1 MLYYYNQIKGNR
13 TGQNNKKIGGIMD
26 KNYKSFFASAMIFS
40 VLASGCSDSGNSSE
54 SSEIIQTTT
63 ETSITTTTDEE
74 SSEENSSEDDKE
86 TKAVQLSANASAYE
100 CNLEDI
106 FSEND
111 LNPVYSSENQIIL
124 KNDKIELK
132 GKGNVNNS
140 DVLITEGGAYKIT
153 GTLDDGQ
160 IIVNS
165 DEKVWLILDNAN
177 ISCSD
182 SSPVYI
188 EKSDKTFITLAPDSE
203 NTLSDGKEYSYTSES
218 ENEPDAVIFSKDN
231 LTVNGTGT
239 LNINANFN
247 EGITSKDDL
256 TITGGTININSV
268 GNGIKGK
275 DCVAVSSAE
284 INITSQAD
292 GIKSSNADEKGKGFI
307 FISGGT
313 FNINSMEDAFQSEQE
328 FIIDGGNINI
338 ISGEGSSSEYV
349 KQHTDSMMGGH
360 GGFGRFSP
368 QSTETETETET
379 TISRKGIKS
388 GANMYIN
395 GGNITADCS
404 SDSIHSNSDITI
416 SGGKLE
422 LSSGSQTIHA
432 DNTLSVKNGSI
443 DILKSYEGLEA
454 SVIDISGGDISII
467 SDDDGFNAS
476 DGSTQGAMGQN
487 TDGVAVKISGGTI
500 YINAEGDGLDSNGT
514 MTISGGNV
522 TVDGPSKGGN
532 GALDSNNGIS
542 LEGGILIAVG
552 SNDMAEYPDTDSKQK
567 FLAMTADADSEFAFK
582 VCLENS
588 AIAEYKPQKNYS
600 GSVSIIVSTPDLAE
614 NNEYTLYINDIESGS
629 YKVNETPAGSGF
641 GGGRGGFNKTP
652 REDFDPENMTPPDDF
667 DPENMT
673 PPDGFNKRNPMNGEM
688 PEMPS
693 GFSNEQLT

>member
-1 MLYYYNQIKGNR
+1 MLYDYNQIKGNR

-40 VLASGCSDSGNSSE
+40 VLASGCSDNGNSSE

-63 ETSITTTTDEE
+63 ETSITATTDEE
-74 SSEENSSEDDKE
+74 SSEDSSEDEKSSE
-86 TKAVQLSANASAYE
+86 TVPEAVQLSVNSSGYE
-100 CNLEDI
+100 CNLTDI

-111 LNPVYSSENQIIL
+111 LNPIYSAENQIIL
-124 KNDKIELK
+124 KNDSIELK

-140 DVLITEGGAYKIT
+140 DVLITEGGTYKIT

-165 DEKVWLILDNAN
+165 DEKVWLILDNVN

-203 NTLSDGKEYSYTSES
+203 NTLSDGKEYSYTSET

-349 KQHTDSMMGGH
+349 KQHTDSMMMGGH

-368 QSTETETETET
+368 QSTETETET
-379 TISRKGIKS
+379 TISHKGIKS

-416 SGGKLE
+416 SGGTLE

-432 DNTLSVKNGSI
+432 DNTLSVKSGII

-476 DGSTQGAMGQN
+476 DGSTQGAMGQS
-487 TDGVAVKISGGTI
+487 TDGVAVKISGGNI
-500 YINAEGDGLDSNGT
+500 YVNAEGDGLDSNGT
-514 MTISGGNV
+514 ITISGGNV

-532 GALDSNNGIS
+532 GSLDSNGGIS
-542 LEGGILIAVG
+542 IEGGILIAVG

-567 FLAMTADADSEFAFK
+567 FLAMTADASSGFTFK

-588 AIAEYKPQKNYS
+588 AITEYKPQKNYS
-600 GSVSIIVSTPDLAE
+600 GNVSIIVSTPDLTE
-614 NNEYTLYINDIESGS
+614 NNEYTLYIDDNESGS
-629 YKVNETPAGSGF
+629 YKVNEVPAGSGF
-641 GGGRGGFNKTP
+641 GGGRGGFNRDKMTP
-652 REDFDPENMTPPDDF
+652 PEDFNPENMTPPDR
-667 DPENMT
+667 
-673 PPDGFNKRNPMNGEM
+673 FNKRNPMNDEM
-688 PEMPS
+688 PELPG
-693 GFSNEQLT
+693 GFSNESIT

>member
-1 MLYYYNQIKGNR
+1 
-13 TGQNNKKIGGIMD
+13 MD

-63 ETSITTTTDEE
+63 ETSITTTTDEK
-74 SSEENSSEDDKE
+74 SSEDSSEDEKSSE
-86 TKAVQLSANASAYE
+86 TAPEAVQLSVNSSGYE
-100 CNLEDI
+100 CNLTDI

-111 LNPVYSSENQIIL
+111 LNPIYSAENQIIL
-124 KNDKIELK
+124 KNDSIDIK
-132 GKGNVNNS
+132 GKGSVNNS
-140 DVLITEGGAYKIT
+140 DIMITEGGTYKIT

-165 DEKVWLILDNAN
+165 DEKVWLILENAD

-182 SSPVYI
+182 SSPIYI

-203 NTLSDGKEYSYTSES
+203 NTLSDGKEYSYTSPD

-284 INITSQAD
+284 INIESQAD
-292 GIKSSNADEKGKGFI
+292 GIKSSNTDETGKGFI
-307 FISGGT
+307 FIYGGT
-313 FNINSMEDAFQSEQE
+313 FNINSMEDAFQAEQE

-349 KQHTDSMMGGH
+349 KQHTDSMMTGGH
-360 GGFGRFSP
+360 GFKGF
-368 QSTETETETET
+368 TETESDTETESET
-379 TISRKGIKS
+379 TISRKGIKA
-388 GANMYIN
+388 GADIYIN

-416 SGGKLE
+416 SGGNLE
-422 LSSGSQTIHA
+422 LSSGSQVIHA
-432 DNTLSVKNGSI
+432 DNTLSITNGNT

-454 SVIDISGGDISII
+454 SVIDISGGNISIV

-476 DGSTQGAMGQN
+476 DGSSSGAMGQS
-487 TDGVAVKISGGTI
+487 TDGVAVKISGGTV
-500 YINAEGDGLDSNGT
+500 YVNAEGDGLDSNGT
-514 MTISGGNV
+514 MIISGGNV
-522 TVDGPSKGGN
+522 IVDGPSKSGN
-532 GALDSNNGIS
+532 GSLDSNNGIS
-542 LEGGILIAVG
+542 LEGGTLIAVG
-552 SNDMAEYPDTDSKQK
+552 SSGMTEYPDTDSKQK
-567 FLAMTADADSEFAFK
+567 FLAMTADISSGFTFK

-588 AIAEYKPQKNYS
+588 GIIEYKPQKDYS
-600 GSVSIIVSTPDLAE
+600 GSVSIIVSTPELSE
-614 NNEYTLYINDIESGS
+614 NNEYTLYIDDTESGV
-629 YKVNETPAGSGF
+629 YKANEIPAGSF
-641 GGGRGGFNKTP
+641 GEGRDGGFNKKGMTP
-652 REDFDPENMTPPDDF
+652 PEDFNPENMIPPEGF
-667 DPENMT
+667 DGNMPPE
-673 PPDGFNKRNPMNGEM
+673 PPNDSDKNN
-688 PEMPS
+688 
-693 GFSNEQLT
+693 LI

>member
-1 MLYYYNQIKGNR
+1 
-13 TGQNNKKIGGIMD
+13 MD

-63 ETSITTTTDEE
+63 ETSITTTTDEK
-74 SSEENSSEDDKE
+74 SSEDSSEDEKSSE
-86 TKAVQLSANASAYE
+86 TAPEAVQLSVNSSGYE
-100 CNLEDI
+100 CNLTDI

-111 LNPVYSSENQIIL
+111 LNPIYSAENQIIL
-124 KNDKIELK
+124 KNDSIDIK
-132 GKGNVNNS
+132 GKGSVNNS
-140 DVLITEGGAYKIT
+140 DIMITEGGTYKIT

-165 DEKVWLILDNAN
+165 DEKVWLILENAD

-182 SSPVYI
+182 SSPIYI

-203 NTLSDGKEYSYTSES
+203 NTLSDGKEYSYTSPD

-284 INITSQAD
+284 INIESQAD
-292 GIKSSNADEKGKGFI
+292 GIKSSNTDETGKGFI
-307 FISGGT
+307 FIYGGT
-313 FNINSMEDAFQSEQE
+313 FNINSMEDAFQAEQE

-349 KQHTDSMMGGH
+349 KQHTDSMMMGGH
-360 GGFGRFSP
+360 GFKGF
-368 QSTETETETET
+368 TETESDTETESET
-379 TISRKGIKS
+379 TISRKGIKA
-388 GANMYIN
+388 GADIYIN

-416 SGGKLE
+416 SGGNLE
-422 LSSGSQTIHA
+422 LSSGSQAIHA
-432 DNTLSVKNGSI
+432 DNTLSITNGNT

-454 SVIDISGGDISII
+454 SVIDISGGNISIV

-476 DGSTQGAMGQN
+476 DGSSSGAMGQS
-487 TDGVAVKISGGTI
+487 TDGVAVKISGGTV
-500 YINAEGDGLDSNGT
+500 YVNAEGDGLDSNGT
-514 MTISGGNV
+514 MIISGGNV
-522 TVDGPSKGGN
+522 IVDGPSKSGN
-532 GALDSNNGIS
+532 GSLDSNNGIS
-542 LEGGILIAVG
+542 LEGGTLIAVG
-552 SNDMAEYPDTDSKQK
+552 SSGMTEYPDTDSNQK
-567 FLAMTADADSEFAFK
+567 FLAMTADISSGFTFK

-588 AIAEYKPQKNYS
+588 GIIEYKPQKDYS
-600 GSVSIIVSTPDLAE
+600 GSVSIIVSTPELSE
-614 NNEYTLYINDIESGS
+614 NNEYTLYIDDTESGV
-629 YKVNETPAGSGF
+629 YKANEIPAGSF
-641 GGGRGGFNKTP
+641 GEGRDGGFNKKGMTP
-652 REDFDPENMTPPDDF
+652 PEDFNPENMIPPEGF
-667 DPENMT
+667 DGNMPPE
-673 PPDGFNKRNPMNGEM
+673 PPNDSDKNN
-688 PEMPS
+688 
-693 GFSNEQLT
+693 LI

>member
-1 MLYYYNQIKGNR
+1 
-13 TGQNNKKIGGIMD
+13 MD

-40 VLASGCSDSGNSSE
+40 VLASGCSDNGNNSE
-54 SSEIIQTTT
+54 SSEIIQSTAD
-63 ETSITTTTDEE
+63 TSITATTDEE
-74 SSEENSSEDDKE
+74 SSEDSSEDDKE
-86 TKAVQLSANASAYE
+86 TKAVQLSVNSSGYE
-100 CNLEDI
+100 CNLTDI

-111 LNPVYSSENQIIL
+111 LNPNYSAENQIIL
-124 KNDKIELK
+124 KNDSIELK

-140 DVLITEGGAYKIT
+140 DVMITEGGAYKIT

-203 NTLSDGKEYSYTSES
+203 NTLSDGKEYSYTSEN

-349 KQHTDSMMGGH
+349 KQHTDSMTGGH
-360 GGFGRFSP
+360 GFGGFTP
-368 QSTETETETET
+368 QNTETEAET

-388 GANMYIN
+388 GTNMYIN

-416 SGGKLE
+416 SGGNLE
-422 LSSGSQTIHA
+422 ISSGSQTIHA
-432 DNTLSVKNGSI
+432 DNTLSIKNGSI

-454 SVIDISGGDISII
+454 SVIDVSGGNISII

-476 DGSTQGAMGQN
+476 DGSTQGTMGQN
-487 TDGVAVKISGGTI
+487 TSGVAVKISGGTV
-500 YINAEGDGLDSNGT
+500 YVNAEGDGLDSNGT
-514 MTISGGNV
+514 MTISGGTV
-522 TVDGPSKGGN
+522 TVDGPSKSGN
-532 GALDSNNGIS
+532 CSLDSNSGIS
-542 LEGGILIAVG
+542 LEGGTLIAVESSG
-552 SNDMAEYPDTDSKQK
+552 MVEYPDTDSKQK
-567 FLAMTADADSEFAFK
+567 FLAMTADVNSEFTFK

-588 AIAEYKPQKNYS
+588 EITEYKPQKNYS
-600 GSVSIIVSTPDLAE
+600 GNVSIIVSTPNLAE
-614 NNEYTLYINDIESGS
+614 NNEYTLYIDDNESGS
-629 YKVNETPAGSGF
+629 YKVNEVPAGGGF

-652 REDFDPENMTPPDDF
+652 REDF

>member
-1 MLYYYNQIKGNR
+1 
-13 TGQNNKKIGGIMD
+13 MD

-63 ETSITTTTDEE
+63 ETSITTTTDEK
-74 SSEENSSEDDKE
+74 SSEDSSEDEKSSE
-86 TKAVQLSANASAYE
+86 TAPEAVQLSVNSSGYE
-100 CNLEDI
+100 CNLTDI

-111 LNPVYSSENQIIL
+111 LNPIYSAENQIIL
-124 KNDKIELK
+124 KNDSIELK

-140 DVLITEGGAYKIT
+140 EVMITEGGTYKIT

-165 DEKVWLILDNAN
+165 DEKVWLILDNAD

-203 NTLSDGKEYSYTSES
+203 NTLSDGKEYSYTSPD
-218 ENEPDAVIFSKDN
+218 ENEPDSVIFSKDN

-284 INITSQAD
+284 INIESQAD
-292 GIKSSNADEKGKGFI
+292 GIKSSNTDETGKGFI
-307 FISGGT
+307 FIYGGT
-313 FNINSMEDAFQSEQE
+313 FNINSMEDAFQAEQE

-349 KQHTDSMMGGH
+349 KQHTDSMMMGGH
-360 GGFGRFSP
+360 GFKGF
-368 QSTETETETET
+368 TETETDTETESET
-379 TISRKGIKS
+379 TISRKGIKA
-388 GANMYIN
+388 GADIYIN

-416 SGGKLE
+416 SGGNLE
-422 LSSGSQTIHA
+422 LSSGSQAIHA
-432 DNTLSVKNGSI
+432 DNTLSITNGNT

-454 SVIDISGGDISII
+454 SVIDISGGNISIV

-476 DGSTQGAMGQN
+476 DSSSSGAMGQS
-487 TDGVAVKISGGTI
+487 TDGVAVKISGGTV
-500 YINAEGDGLDSNGT
+500 YVNAEGDGLDSNGT
-514 MTISGGNV
+514 MIISGGNV
-522 TVDGPSKGGN
+522 IVDGPSKSGN
-532 GALDSNNGIS
+532 GSLDSNNGIS
-542 LEGGILIAVG
+542 LEGGTLIAVG
-552 SNDMAEYPDTDSKQK
+552 SSGMTEYPDTDSNQK
-567 FLAMTADADSEFAFK
+567 FLAMTADISSGFTFK

-588 AIAEYKPQKNYS
+588 GIIEYKPQKDYS
-600 GSVSIIVSTPDLAE
+600 GSVSIIVSTPELSE
-614 NNEYTLYINDIESGS
+614 NNEYTLYIDDTESGV
-629 YKVNETPAGSGF
+629 YKANEIPAGSF
-641 GGGRGGFNKTP
+641 GGGRGG
-652 REDFDPENMTPPDDF
+652 
-667 DPENMT
+667 
-673 PPDGFNKRNPMNGEM
+673 GFNKKGMIPPEGFDGNM
-688 PEMPS
+688 PPEPPNDS
-693 GFSNEQLT
+693 DKNDLI